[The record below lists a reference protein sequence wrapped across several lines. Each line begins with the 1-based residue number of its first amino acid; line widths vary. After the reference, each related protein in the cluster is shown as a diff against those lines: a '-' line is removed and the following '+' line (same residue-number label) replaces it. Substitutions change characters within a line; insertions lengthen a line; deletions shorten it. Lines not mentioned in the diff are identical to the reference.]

1 MKTIKRNNQKLK
13 ILLMF
18 IIMGMM
24 SFIPEKNPKL
34 FGDYVCKG
42 AVLKQTA
49 DFYYVDGC
57 KMTMGN
63 SHSPTKH
70 WGFRHWV
77 WFAAGLTFA
86 VWTIVEVINNKE

>member
-1 MKTIKRNNQKLK
+1 MKTIKRSKLK

-24 SFIPEKNPKL
+24 SFIPEKNPDL
-34 FGDYVCKG
+34 FGDYICKG
-42 AVLKQTA
+42 STVEKVGTIH
-49 DFYYVDGC
+49 YTNGC
-57 KMTMGN
+57 RVSMGN
-63 SHSPTKH
+63 PHSPSRH

-86 VWTIVEVINNKE
+86 VWTIVEVIHNEE